1 MLLLEDVA
9 EQGARVGR
17 AGNDPDLGRAAE
29 VLELFHGY
37 LASVWLGVQGQIIL
51 GAMTRRGRVIPF
63 PTPRSATRPERGLAE
78 VYRCARAEAVVV
90 KSLLESESIPTLLRS
105 RLAHSV
111 HPFTVGDQGEVVI
124 LVPEAAAL
132 QARRLLARI
141 GSGA

>member
-1 MLLLEDVA
+1 M
-9 EQGARVGR
+9 
-17 AGNDPDLGRAAE
+17 
-29 VLELFHGY
+29 
-37 LASVWLGVQGQIIL
+37 
-51 GAMTRRGRVIPF
+51 IPF

-78 VYRCARAEAVVV
+78 VCRCARAEAVVV